1 MNFIDVVI
9 IAALIYAGWKGFKK
23 GFVIELFTFL
33 AFFLGLYAGI
43 HFSDYIAG
51 LLVDESEA
59 HQSYMPAAAFT
70 LVFLAIGAMV
80 YFGGKSLE
88 KVVKIAQLNLL
99 NKLLGVF
106 FSVLK
111 MIFGIGVLILLME
124 SYDKSEQFVSS
135 ETRDGSFIYRP
146 TKKIV
151 TFCIPAFESSMLLLK
166 DTLFDESTEDE
177 ITDEHGSEEN
187 S

>member
-23 GFVIELFTFL
+23 GLVIELFTFL

-43 HFSDYIAG
+43 HFSDYLAG
-51 LLVDESEA
+51 LLIEESEA
-59 HQSYMPAAAFT
+59 QHSYMPALAFT
-70 LVFLAIGAMV
+70 LVFLGIGAMV
-80 YFGGKSLE
+80 YFGGKAIE

-106 FSVLK
+106 FSLLK
-111 MIFGIGVLILLME
+111 MIFAIGVIILLME
-124 SYDKSEQFVSS
+124 SYDKSESFVSK
-135 ETRDGSFIYRP
+135 ETREGSLIYRP

-151 TFCIPAFESSMLLLK
+151 TFCIPAFESSMLVLK
-166 DTLFDESTEDE
+166 DTLFDASGEDE
-177 ITDEHGSEEN
+177 ISSNERDE
-187 S
+187 